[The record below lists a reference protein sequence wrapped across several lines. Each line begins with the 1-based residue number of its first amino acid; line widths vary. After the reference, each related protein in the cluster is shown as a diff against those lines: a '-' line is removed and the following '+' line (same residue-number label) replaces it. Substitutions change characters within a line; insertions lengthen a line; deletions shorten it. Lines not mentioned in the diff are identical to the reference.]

1 MIFFLYFTIIFKFKN
16 FKIKKKNFDYRFF
29 YFKHLNRYTEF
40 GRFFFIWLWILK
52 LFFCIYFWLNNIP
65 FLWNHNNA
73 ICTENA
79 FVWFKHS
86 LLYKHTWMIRT
97 QVLTTY
103 LMHFFRVWVSTR
115 PPPLFFKRKKKP
127 KRMNKQSRLFP
138 ILKPLNTKF
147 GKSRTNARTWHPT
160 GTHWVTAIQPLKS
173 TDYIFYLGLHD
184 FCWHL
189 LCMLALHTQ
198 THIANYT

>member
-1 MIFFLYFTIIFKFKN
+1 
-16 FKIKKKNFDYRFF
+16 
-29 YFKHLNRYTEF
+29 
-40 GRFFFIWLWILK
+40 
-52 LFFCIYFWLNNIP
+52 
-65 FLWNHNNA
+65 
-73 ICTENA
+73 
-79 FVWFKHS
+79 
-86 LLYKHTWMIRT
+86 MIRT

-103 LMHFFRVWVSTR
+103 LMHFFRVWVSIR
-115 PPPLFFKRKKKP
+115 PPPLFFKRKKTQ

-198 THIANYT
+198 THIALINFNSVKSNKSDTNDKKALLTIEKYITIVQVKD